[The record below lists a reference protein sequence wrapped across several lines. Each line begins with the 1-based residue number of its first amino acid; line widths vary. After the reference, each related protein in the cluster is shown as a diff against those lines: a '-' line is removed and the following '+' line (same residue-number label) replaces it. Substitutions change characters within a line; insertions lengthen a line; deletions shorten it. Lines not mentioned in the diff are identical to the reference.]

1 MKNEKEASL
10 MSAEQ
15 NNVPF
20 QKFNLSLDLQLP
32 LALLI
37 EALTHPSY
45 KSVDPNIRDNQRLE
59 TLGDS
64 VIDLLVLNWFYH
76 KDVMTE
82 GMLTKKRAEIVQ
94 NTTLAKIGK
103 DLRLDSILRCA
114 PAYIIQEKDI
124 ADTIEAIF
132 GAVFVANGLSS
143 CQSLLLQLFEDLLDN
158 ALNTDE
164 NESFILGQNENN
176 PKNQLQEF
184 LQQRHLPKPV
194 YRLLKKEGS
203 DHEPRY
209 WYLCQGT
216 YQEEIV
222 KGEGSGSN
230 KKEAQKNAAQN
241 LLQKLNHLE
250 NQVNRD

>member
-1 MKNEKEASL
+1 MKNDQEVCSLSLEEKSN
-10 MSAEQ
+10 S
-15 NNVPF
+15 F
-20 QKFNLSLDLQLP
+20 QKFNLSLNLRLP

-45 KSVDPNIRDNQRLE
+45 KSVDPTARDNQRLE

-64 VIDLLVLNWFYH
+64 VIDLLVLDWLYH

-103 DLRLDSILRCA
+103 DLQIESILRCA

-132 GAVFVANGLSS
+132 GAVFVINGLSS
-143 CQSLLLQLFEDLLDN
+143 CQSLLLQLFEDLLDKILIN
-158 ALNTDE
+158 DE
-164 NESFILGQNENN
+164 MGSSILGWNENN
-176 PKNQLQEF
+176 PKNKLQEF
-184 LQQRHLPKPV
+184 FQQQHLPGPI
-194 YRLLKKEGS
+194 YQLLKREGT
-203 DHEPRY
+203 DHDPEY
-209 WYLCQGT
+209 WYSCEGI
-216 YQEEIV
+216 YQDEVV
-222 KGEGSGSN
+222 KGKGSGSS
-230 KKEAQKNAAQN
+230 KKEAQKNAAQA
-241 LLQKLNHLE
+241 LIQKLQQIE